1 MQPYQRCS
9 GLNQLIQPIKAAC
22 CQDVLTQ
29 DMDSKEKA
37 DEHHCGKKI
46 ICHIVLYVKAG
57 QSMFFCVLVRG
68 PTGIKLLNE
77 MSIAIKRVITFIL
90 TF

>member
-1 MQPYQRCS
+1 M
-9 GLNQLIQPIKAAC
+9 AAC
-22 CQDVLTQ
+22 CQGILTQ
-29 DMDSKEKA
+29 DMDSKEKV
-37 DEHHCGKKI
+37 DEHHCGKKYS
-46 ICHIVLYVKAG
+46 HIVLYVKAG
-57 QSMFFCVLVRG
+57 QSMCFCVLVRG

>member
-1 MQPYQRCS
+1 
-9 GLNQLIQPIKAAC
+9 
-22 CQDVLTQ
+22 
-29 DMDSKEKA
+29 MDGKEQA
-37 DEHHCGKKI
+37 DEHRCGKK

-68 PTGIKLLNE
+68 PSGIKLLNE